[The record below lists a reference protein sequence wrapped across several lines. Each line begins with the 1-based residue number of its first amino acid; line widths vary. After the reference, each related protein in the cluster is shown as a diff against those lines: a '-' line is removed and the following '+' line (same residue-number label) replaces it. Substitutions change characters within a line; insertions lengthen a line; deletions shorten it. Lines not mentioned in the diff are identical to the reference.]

1 MSGELSTSITVR
13 MPVSM
18 ALKVFFSVG
27 KGKKFKDKSEACRTY
42 MLRGLQLEKL
52 RDIGNDPEKKK
63 KFEDLLRSVVTQK
76 HDRRT
81 FETMEVEDLE
91 NIIFLATEV
100 KNKKVE
106 QLMLSVD

>member
-1 MSGELSTSITVR
+1 MSGEISTIIQFHL
-13 MPVSM
+13 PVSI
-18 ALKVFFSVG
+18 AQKILTNVG
-27 KGKKFKDKSEACRTY
+27 KGKIFKNKSEAYRT
-42 MLRGLQLEKL
+42 LLQRGLQLEKL
-52 RDIGNDPEKKK
+52 RDIGNDPEKKQ
-63 KFEDLLRSVVTQK
+63 KFEELLRSVVTQK

-106 QLMLSVD
+106 Q